1 MGLNYWKLSV
11 DEGRVILGDYL
22 DGDMDDLMNILIN
35 KVVENGEWC
44 VFEKKEYCD

>member
-1 MGLNYWKLSV
+1 MNFNFRSFVGLNYWKLSV

-35 KVVENGEWC
+35 KVVENGEW
-44 VFEKKEYCD
+44 